1 MGDPRV
7 DARFDELASQAHD
20 WVDSAVALDEGH
32 FPTELLSDL
41 RDIIAELKDYIEEND
56 INRRQVLELFAT
68 PEMAEVMQRFPRVRR
83 MLEGAWGS
91 QFIDMLEE
99 EGAYGY
105 ESEEEDDD
113 EE

>member
-1 MGDPRV
+1 MGDPQV
-7 DARFDELASQAHD
+7 DARFDGLASAAHD

-41 RDIIAELKDYIEEND
+41 RDIIAELKDYLEENEVS
-56 INRRQVLELFAT
+56 RRQVLELFAT
-68 PEMAEVMQRFPRVRR
+68 PEMAEVMGRFPRVRR
-83 MLEGAWGS
+83 MLESAWGS
-91 QFIDMLEE
+91 QFTDMLEE

-113 EE
+113 E

>member
-41 RDIIAELKDYIEEND
+41 RDIISELKEYLDENEV
-56 INRRQVLELFAT
+56 NRRQVLELFAT

-83 MLEGAWGS
+83 MLESAWGT
-91 QFIDMLEE
+91 QFTDMLEE

-105 ESEEEDDD
+105 DADEEE
-113 EE
+113 EEE

>member
-1 MGDPRV
+1 MGDPQV
-7 DARFDELASQAHD
+7 DARFDALASQAHD

-41 RDIIAELKDYIEEND
+41 RDIIAELKDYLDENEGS
-56 INRRQVLELFAT
+56 RRQVLELFAT

-83 MLEGAWGS
+83 MLESAWGT
-91 QFIDMLEE
+91 QFTDMLEE

-105 ESEEEDDD
+105 ESEDEGDDD
-113 EE
+113 E

>member
-1 MGDPRV
+1 MGDPQA
-7 DARFDELASQAHD
+7 DARFDSLASQAHD

-32 FPTELLSDL
+32 FPSELLSDL
-41 RDIIAELKDYIEEND
+41 RDIISELKEYLDENEV
-56 INRRQVLELFAT
+56 NRRMVLELFAT

-83 MLEGAWGS
+83 MLEGAWGT
-91 QFIDMLEE
+91 QFTDMLEE

-113 EE
+113 E

>member
-41 RDIIAELKDYIEEND
+41 RDIISELKEYLDEHEV
-56 INRRQVLELFAT
+56 NRREVLELFAT

-83 MLEGAWGS
+83 MLESAWGT
-91 QFIDMLEE
+91 QFTDMLEE

-105 ESEEEDDD
+105 DADEEE
-113 EE
+113 EEE